1 MEVRQEQPGAAGRNE
16 PWPYYDFWGKHG
28 PVNLLSTSTNRGWSG
43 LSAQLCSVSKAVV
56 PWRTPQSDIR
66 ICIDVRGNKSFIA
79 RRAPGIESRIVV
91 RRGTAWLSPPGLQEG
106 SVDIAEVMSGVLHIY
121 LPVSHFS
128 PGSFDDDIG
137 ESAIGALRYETAF
150 EDPLLAEIGCAIASE
165 LQNETSAGSL
175 LIGTLAS
182 SLAARLVQ
190 KYATASSAQSC
201 PRRTVQGL
209 DRRRLLRVLDYIEAN
224 LEGDLSIERM
234 ATIACLSRYHFA
246 RVFRQAVGQSPHRY
260 VSAKRLER
268 AKALLMHGDRPL
280 VDIALS
286 LSFSSQ
292 ANFTRA
298 FTQAT
303 GQAPGQFRQ
312 RFGSRQSEPSLT
324 DVRRALPVL
333 A

>member
-1 MEVRQEQPGAAGRNE
+1 MEARLEQPAAADRR
-16 PWPYYDFWGKHG
+16 PWPYHDFWGKHG
-28 PVNLLSTSTNRGWSG
+28 PVNVLLTSMDRGWSG
-43 LSAQLCSVSKAVV
+43 LSAQLCSVSKAVI
-56 PWRTPQSDIR
+56 PWTTPQSDIR
-66 ICIDVRGNKSFIA
+66 MCVDVRGNKSFIA

-106 SVDIAEVMSGVLHIY
+106 SVDIAEDMSGVLHIY

-128 PGSFDDDIG
+128 PGSFDNDIG

-234 ATIACLSRYHFA
+234 AAIACLSRFHFA
-246 RVFRQAVGQSPHRY
+246 RSFRQAVGQSPHRY

-280 VDIALS
+280 VDIALA

-292 ANFTRA
+292 ANFARA
-298 FTQAT
+298 FREAT
-303 GQAPGQFRQ
+303 GLAPGQYR
-312 RFGSRQSEPSLT
+312 RKLGSRQPVKSLT
-324 DVRRALPVL
+324 Y
-333 A
+333 

>member
-1 MEVRQEQPGAAGRNE
+1 VLEIQHNQPVAANLYGLEQFAG
-16 PWPYYDFWGKHG
+16 G
-28 PVNLLSTSTNRGWSG
+28 LLASSVDRAWSG
-43 LSAQLCSVSKAVV
+43 LSAQMCTSVRKGVI

-66 ICIDVRGNKSFIA
+66 ICVDTHGNESQVT
-79 RRAPGIESRIVV
+79 RRAPGIESRIVA
-91 RRGTAWLSPPGLQEG
+91 RRGTVWLSPPGVQEG
-106 SVDIAEVMSGVLHIY
+106 SVDISEDLTRILHIY

-128 PGSFDDDIG
+128 ASNFEINVDPAAV
-137 ESAIGALRYETAF
+137 SALSYERAVD
-150 EDPLLAEIGCAIASE
+150 DPLLAEIGFAIASE
-165 LQNETSAGSL
+165 LQNETSAGGL
-175 LIGTLAS
+175 LVGALAS

-190 KYATASSAQSC
+190 KYVTASSAQPLP
-201 PRRTVQGL
+201 PRSVQGL
-209 DRRRLLRVLDYIEAN
+209 DWRRLSRVLDYIEAN
-224 LEGDLSIERM
+224 LEGDLGIERL
-234 ATIACLSRYHFA
+234 AAVACLSRFHFA
-246 RVFRQAVGQSPHRY
+246 RSFRQAVGQSPHRY

-303 GQAPGQFRQ
+303 GQAPGHFRR
-312 RFGSRQSEPSLT
+312 RFGARPWEPSQT

-333 A
+333 T